1 MGFRA
6 FACLPDQPD
15 MLATCVVW
23 GAGIKPGVDLGKIR
37 ETEIAPM
44 IARLL
49 GLELPAPK
57 SK

>member
-1 MGFRA
+1 MGTHGY
-6 FACLPDQPD
+6 LPDQPD

-23 GAGIKPGVDLGKIR
+23 GAGIQPGVDLGKIR

-49 GLELPAPK
+49 GLELPAAE